1 MEVWLIVVIII
12 AAVIALA
19 LAAVAAVLGA
29 GYLTRHRESADL
41 ARFLQGADCQWES
54 LPTSSA
60 SAQNGARSFLY
71 RNAATEASGI
81 EMRVYY
87 YPPGPEGTDE
97 DGICLSIIDPENTNG
112 MILNGFHHQLGAM
125 QFGDQIW
132 NERFLHD
139 AGIMERIIT
148 EKRAEWDQMQREII
162 IAHSSLFM

>member
-41 ARFLQGADCQWES
+41 SRFLQGADCQWES

-71 RNAATEASGI
+71 RNAATEVSGI

-162 IAHSSLFM
+162 IAHYSLFM

>member
-12 AAVIALA
+12 AAVVALA

-29 GYLTRHRESADL
+29 GYMTRHREAADL
-41 ARFLQGADCQWES
+41 ARFLRGEDCQWES
-54 LPTSSA
+54 LPTSGG
-60 SAQNGARSFLY
+60 SAQNGDRSFLY
-71 RNAATEASGI
+71 KNAATEPSGI

-97 DGICLSIIDPENTNG
+97 DGICLSIIDPANTNG

-125 QFGDQIW
+125 QFGDQLW

-139 AGIMERIIT
+139 AGIMERVIT

-162 IAHSSLFM
+162 VAHYSMFM